1 MDSPLSLVVVSPLFI
16 FDVFS
21 HPIHFVSTGDT
32 ETRTTADQQRRAN
45 KGKRAEQ
52 NKRDSYLYIA
62 ADMAASYI
70 AAGATSLT
78 TKEHVYEERER
89 ELGGLH
95 DDETWALLIAA
106 VKTMRLPTSKTRPT
120 LLTLYRDIVCVDEGG
135 GDIHDSPRTMIVCAS
150 SRIDASSNN
159 KQHTHKPG
167 EHTRQQYGR
176 GGNPQLNTGDI
187 VGDSS
192 SPLIAQRKRM
202 MTFII

>member
-1 MDSPLSLVVVSPLFI
+1 
-16 FDVFS
+16 
-21 HPIHFVSTGDT
+21 
-32 ETRTTADQQRRAN
+32 
-45 KGKRAEQ
+45 
-52 NKRDSYLYIA
+52 
-62 ADMAASYI
+62 MAASYV

-78 TKEHVYEERER
+78 TKEHVYEERERER

-187 VGDSS
+187 VRDGS
-192 SPLIAQRKRM
+192 SPQIAQRKRM